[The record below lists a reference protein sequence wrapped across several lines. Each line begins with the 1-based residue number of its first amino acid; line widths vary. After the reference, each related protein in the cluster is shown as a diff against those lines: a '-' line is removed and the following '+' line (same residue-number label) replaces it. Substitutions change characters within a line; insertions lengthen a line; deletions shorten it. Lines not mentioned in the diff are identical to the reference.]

1 MRVFLDTN
9 VLVSS
14 LTTRGLCSELL
25 ESIFN
30 EHDLL
35 ICEPVLQE
43 LKRILTEKFHL
54 PAPLVREYITL
65 LKTESQLVTTQSI
78 INIKIKI
85 NDPDDIR
92 ILEFAIPAKPDVF
105 VTGDKELLKLAKI
118 NDVPIISPRQFW
130 LQLAGLES

>member
-1 MRVFLDTN
+1 VRVFLDTN

-30 EHDLL
+30 EHNLL
-35 ICEPVLQE
+35 TCEPVIQE

-54 PAPLVREYITL
+54 PVPLVREYITL

-78 INIKIKI
+78 INIKI

-105 VTGDKELLKLAKI
+105 VTGDKELLKLSKI

-130 LQLAGLES
+130 LQLAGLDS

>member
-1 MRVFLDTN
+1 VRVFLDTN

-30 EHDLL
+30 EHNLL
-35 ICEPVLQE
+35 TCEPVLQE

-78 INIKIKI
+78 INIKI

-105 VTGDKELLKLAKI
+105 VTGDKELLKLSKI

-130 LQLAGLES
+130 LQLAGLDS